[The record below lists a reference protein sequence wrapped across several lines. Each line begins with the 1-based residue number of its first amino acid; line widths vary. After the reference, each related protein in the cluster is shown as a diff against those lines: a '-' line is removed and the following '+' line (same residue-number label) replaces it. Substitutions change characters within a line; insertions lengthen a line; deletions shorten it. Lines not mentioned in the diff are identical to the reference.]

1 MPVDDLAGE
10 LAAARAAGKA
20 AAEVIRREFR
30 SGKDLAVRH
39 KGHQDYVTRVD
50 MECEALIRDRLREF
64 DPDIGFLGEE
74 GGRDLEGRQRIWVV
88 DPLDGTSNF
97 MHGFPAFAVSIALAE
112 RVAPRVSSGGR
123 FPGMATFEPILGV
136 IVDVCL
142 DEEYYGWRGG
152 GAYRCPSGGSSTVL
166 QASTRPELPG
176 AFLAT
181 GFPVRT
187 RDLARLYTQLFV
199 DLLPISGGIRRAG
212 SAALDLAYTAAGV
225 FDAFFEIHLSP
236 WDLMAGVVLVRE
248 AGGVIQAPGI
258 EDSLQTGNLIA
269 GSPGVC
275 RELKEHLDRRLG

>member
-10 LAAARAAGKA
+10 LAAARAAGQA
-20 AAEVIRREFR
+20 AAELIRREFR

-64 DPDIGFLGEE
+64 DPEIGFLGEE

-123 FPGMATFEPILGV
+123 FPGMASFEPILGV

-142 DEEYYGWRGG
+142 DEEYFAWRGG
-152 GAYRCPSGGSSTVL
+152 GAFRCSTGGSSTTL
-166 QASTRPELPG
+166 CASTRPELPG

>member
-1 MPVDDLAGE
+1 MNTENLVGE
-10 LAAARAAGKA
+10 LDAARRAGAAAAA
-20 AAEVIRREFR
+20 VIRREFR
-30 SGKDLAVRH
+30 SGADLAVRN

-50 MECEALIRDRLREF
+50 LECEALIRDELRAF
-64 DPDIGFLGEE
+64 DPTIGFLGEE
-74 GGRDLEGRQRIWVV
+74 GGQDLEGRQRIWVV

-112 RVAPRVSSGGR
+112 RVAPRVSCGGR
-123 FPGMATFEPILGV
+123 FPGMAPFEPILGV

-142 DEEYYGWRGG
+142 DEEYFACRGS
-152 GAYRCPSGGSSTVL
+152 GAWVRRTGGSTTAL
-166 QASTRPELPG
+166 AASERPELPG

-248 AGGVIQAPGI
+248 AGGVILAPGM
-258 EDSLQTGNLIA
+258 EDPLQTGNLIA
-269 GSPGVC
+269 GSSGVC
-275 RELKEHLDRRLG
+275 RELKAHLDRRLG

>member
-1 MPVDDLAGE
+1 MNPEEAQRL
-10 LAAARAAGKA
+10 LTAARAAGAA

-30 SGKDLAVRH
+30 NGKDLQVTQ
-39 KGHQDYVTRVD
+39 KGHQDFVTRVD
-50 MECEALIRDRLREF
+50 VECETLIRTLLAADF
-64 DPDIGFLGEE
+64 PGIGFMGEE
-74 GGRDLEGRQRIWVV
+74 GAQDLEGRDQIWVV

-112 RVAPRVSSGGR
+112 RVAPRVPCSGR
-123 FPGMATFEPILGV
+123 FPRMGSYEPILGLV
-136 IVDVCL
+136 VDVCL
-142 DEEYYGWRGG
+142 QEEYFAWRGG
-152 GAYRCPSGGSSTVL
+152 GAWVQRSGGSVTPL
-166 QASTRPELPG
+166 RASTRAELQG

-212 SAALDLAYTAAGV
+212 SAALDLAYTSAGI

-248 AGGVIQAPGI
+248 AGGSILAPGD
-258 EDSLQTGNLIA
+258 EDPLQSGNLIA
-269 GSPGVC
+269 GSASVC
-275 RELKEHLDRRLG
+275 LELKNHLDRRLG